1 LTVFGM
7 GGGPVEAGTGTG
19 TAGGGNML
27 LFPPS
32 CGSVTGA
39 GTAGTAAEEAEE
51 VTLAASRDCK
61 DTGMKAAA
69 GAGGAGGAGIGAKV
83 GELWKYCWSGAAG
96 LDIAPAPTLA

>member
-1 LTVFGM
+1 MLTVFGM
-7 GGGPVEAGTGTG
+7 GGGPVDAGIG

-27 LFPPS
+27 VFPPA
-32 CGSVTGA
+32 CGSVAGA
-39 GTAGTAAEEAEE
+39 GTAAAAEEAEE
-51 VTLAASRDCK
+51 DTLAASRDCE